1 MSRMKDDTAALYD
14 ALVQAH
20 GPDFDI
26 DSFTPDPDAAPVDV
40 PRLEDPNDLV
50 MPLEVTLRLPWPAFQ
65 RLQDRAAQADA
76 SVDELVSEWVTVEAS
91 AEDSVPRDAILHML
105 AQRQQPRS
113 A

>member
-1 MSRMKDDTAALYD
+1 MSRSKDDTAALYD

-26 DSFTPDPDAAPVDV
+26 DSFVPDPEAAPVEV
-40 PRLEDPNDLV
+40 PPLENPDELV
-50 MPLEVTLRLPWPAFQ
+50 MTQAVTLQLSWPVLQ
-65 RLQDRAAQADA
+65 RLQARAAQAGA

-91 AEDSVPRDAILHML
+91 AEDTVPRDAILHML
-105 AQRQQPRS
+105 AQRQRRS